1 MTIRGAFQSVN
12 YLGLAISPSRNYNA
26 ATGSPRGKADIA
38 MTNKNPGAKSVP
50 KPPPPKV
57 GGASI
62 PKPSGW
68 TGLRLARQ
76 PKGGK

>member
-1 MTIRGAFQSVN
+1 
-12 YLGLAISPSRNYNA
+12 
-26 ATGSPRGKADIA
+26 

-50 KPPPPKV
+50 TPPPPKL

-68 TGLRLARQ
+68 TGIRLSRQ
-76 PKGGK
+76 PKAGK